1 MCKNCRFVASSTFNK
16 HFIKIKG
23 RFLQFF
29 ESFFSKKMNI
39 LDVFCLFEQNVADGQ
54 VGRLVAR
61 HLGECLVQLIGDG
74 FEFLF
79 LMYQLI
85 CFECPGRQPPYLL
98 PSSYFSPWK
107 PTNRPLAC
115 QPPSEASARISRQ
128 TQLSPQPLCA

>member
-29 ESFFSKKMNI
+29 EVFFSKKMNK
-39 LDVFCLFEQNVADGQ
+39 LDRFCLFVQNVADGQ

-61 HLGECLVQLIGDG
+61 HLGECLVQLIRDG

-85 CFECPGRQPPYLL
+85 L
-98 PSSYFSPWK
+98 
-107 PTNRPLAC
+107 
-115 QPPSEASARISRQ
+115 
-128 TQLSPQPLCA
+128 